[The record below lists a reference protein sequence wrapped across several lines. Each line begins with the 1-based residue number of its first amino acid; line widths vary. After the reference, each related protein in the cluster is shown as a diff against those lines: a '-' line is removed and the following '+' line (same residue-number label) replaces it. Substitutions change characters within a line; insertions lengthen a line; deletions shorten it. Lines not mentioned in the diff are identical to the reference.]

1 MAKLLACALAA
12 AAMLGG
18 QTVVTYRSTADQ
30 SEQPYALYVPK
41 SYDPARRYPVVVS
54 LHEEESN
61 HVVNLQRVFGI
72 PARYGETGLQALG
85 TLAVPRAVDY
95 LVACPLARGTMGYQG
110 IAEQDVYDVLA
121 DVKRRYPVDEDR
133 VYLTGSSMGGGG
145 ALWLALTRP
154 DVWAA
159 VAPVCA
165 DVFPG
170 TEDLAP
176 NALHVPMRF
185 FHGDMDP
192 VVGVESSRQWQR
204 RLLTLESPVEYIE
217 YPGVRHN
224 AWDFAYRNGA
234 IFDWFGKYRR
244 DANPDRVRLV
254 ARDLGYA
261 AAYWVRIDA
270 LAPGVLASLDAVRTS
285 GGVRVQTRDVDAFT
299 LAATAKA
306 VTIDGFPMR
315 LRPAEPLSFSK
326 TARGWMQGPPPAAAL
341 QGPIVEAVNRRH
353 IYVYGA
359 DDAPSRRYAE
369 TAAAWSSN
377 RSRLNLTLPVKSDRE
392 VNDDDLATAN
402 LVLFGTVQTN
412 RLMARF
418 APQFPMAL
426 DPGAADYGLLFIL
439 PVGKHYVLVSSGLP
453 WWTGAEEA
461 NRGGYRWAPE
471 PYRLLSTFGDYI
483 LFKGSLANVL
493 AEGRFGRNGKVAPE
507 AAGDLR
513 ASGTVTILK

>member
-1 MAKLLACALAA
+1 MWSTSSGFSAFRRAMAKPACGRWARWPCRAPSITWWRARLPGARWAIRGSPSRMSTTCWPTSSAA
-12 AAMLGG
+12 TRWTKIACISRDLPWAAG
-18 QTVVTYRSTADQ
+18 
-30 SEQPYALYVPK
+30 
-41 SYDPARRYPVVVS
+41 AR
-54 LHEEESN
+54 
-61 HVVNLQRVFGI
+61 
-72 PARYGETGLQALG
+72 
-85 TLAVPRAVDY
+85 
-95 LVACPLARGTMGYQG
+95 
-110 IAEQDVYDVLA
+110 
-121 DVKRRYPVDEDR
+121 
-133 VYLTGSSMGGGG
+133 
-145 ALWLALTRP
+145 WLALTRP

-270 LAPGVLASLDAVRTS
+270 LAPGGPASLDAVRTS

-341 QGPIVEAVNRRH
+341 QGPIVEAVNGRH

-369 TAAAWSSN
+369 TD
-377 RSRLNLTLPVKSDRE
+377 RKS
-392 VNDDDLATAN
+392 
-402 LVLFGTVQTN
+402 
-412 RLMARF
+412 
-418 APQFPMAL
+418 
-426 DPGAADYGLLFIL
+426 
-439 PVGKHYVLVSSGLP
+439 
-453 WWTGAEEA
+453 
-461 NRGGYRWAPE
+461 
-471 PYRLLSTFGDYI
+471 
-483 LFKGSLANVL
+483 
-493 AEGRFGRNGKVAPE
+493 
-507 AAGDLR
+507 
-513 ASGTVTILK
+513 